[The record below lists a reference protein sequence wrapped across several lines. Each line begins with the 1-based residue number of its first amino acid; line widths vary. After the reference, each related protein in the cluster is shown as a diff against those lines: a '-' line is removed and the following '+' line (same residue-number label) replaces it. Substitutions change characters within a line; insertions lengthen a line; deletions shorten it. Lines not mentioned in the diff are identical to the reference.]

1 MGLKEIFKNINKG
14 LKRGFYKGTYSNYLE
29 GIQSSLFDFGV
40 NVTQDSAFKL
50 TAVYAS
56 MRLRAE
62 NIASLPRSVKKISNE
77 KGREDAISH
86 PVYRLLTQQPNSY
99 TNDFDFWFAMSSNLD
114 GWGNAYAVIERK
126 NGVPVALHQV
136 HPSEVTQIT
145 LQDRQKYIKI
155 NVSDPQRAFLSGVY
169 NGDDVL
175 HFKLFTFDGLLGID
189 PITYNAISLGKSL
202 SIQKF
207 GAEYY
212 KKGGNIK
219 AVLETDGSLGDDEYK
234 NFTRHF
240 AAASSNF
247 ETPLLEYGIKY
258 KSLSINPVAAQL
270 IQSEVLSIQ
279 DVSRIFNVPPHLL
292 AELSHATFSN
302 IEHQTIQFSQY
313 SLRPS
318 LKRIEREIETKLFR
332 SDEQGLYEVEFS
344 LAGLM
349 RGDTATRSAY
359 YHNAILDGYM
369 TRNEVRALEGLGR
382 IEGLDQMLVPLN
394 EGIVGKD
401 GSIIDDKNN

>member
-1 MGLKEIFKNINKG
+1 MRLGEIIRNFNKR
-14 LKRGFYKGTYSNYLE
+14 LTRGFYKGTLGSYME
-29 GIQSSLFDFGV
+29 GIKSSLFDFGV
-40 NVTQDSAFKL
+40 SVTNDSAFKL
-50 TAVYAS
+50 TTVYAAI
-56 MRLRAE
+56 RLRAE
-62 NIASLPRSVKKISNE
+62 NIASLPRSVKKISKE
-77 KGREDAISH
+77 KGREDAIKH

-99 TNDFDFWFAMSSNLD
+99 TNDFDFWFAISSCLD
-114 GWGNAYAVIERK
+114 GWGNAFAVIERK
-126 NGVPVALHQV
+126 NGIPVSLHQV
-136 HPSEVTQIT
+136 HPREVVNIA
-145 LQDRQKYIKI
+145 LQDGVKYIKI
-155 NVSDPQRAFLSGVY
+155 CTGDPQRSFLNGTY

-175 HFKLFTFDGLLGID
+175 HFKLFTFDGLNGVD
-189 PITYNAISLGKSL
+189 PITYNAISLGKAL

-207 GAEYY
+207 GAEYF
-212 KKGGNIK
+212 KKGGNVR
-219 AVLETDGSLGDDEYK
+219 AVLETDGSLGDQQYQQFMK
-234 NFTRHF
+234 HF
-240 AAASSNF
+240 AEAASNF
-247 ETPLLEYGIKY
+247 ESPLLEYGIKY
-258 KSLSINPVAAQL
+258 KQLNINPVAAQL

-279 DVSRIFNVPPHLL
+279 DVSRIFNVPPHMLS
-292 AELSHATFSN
+292 ELSHATFSN

-332 SDEQGLYEVEFS
+332 SDEQGIYEVEFS

-369 TRNEVRALEGLGR
+369 TRNEVRELEGLGR
-382 IEGLDQMLVPLN
+382 IDGLDQMLVPLN

>member
-14 LKRGFYKGTYSNYLE
+14 LKRGFYKGTYSNYME

-50 TAVYAS
+50 TAVYAA

-77 KGREDAISH
+77 KGREDAIEH

-234 NFTRHF
+234 KFTSHF
-240 AAASSNF
+240 AAAASNF

-313 SLRPS
+313 
-318 LKRIEREIETKLFR
+318 
-332 SDEQGLYEVEFS
+332 
-344 LAGLM
+344 
-349 RGDTATRSAY
+349 
-359 YHNAILDGYM
+359 
-369 TRNEVRALEGLGR
+369 
-382 IEGLDQMLVPLN
+382 
-394 EGIVGKD
+394 
-401 GSIIDDKNN
+401 